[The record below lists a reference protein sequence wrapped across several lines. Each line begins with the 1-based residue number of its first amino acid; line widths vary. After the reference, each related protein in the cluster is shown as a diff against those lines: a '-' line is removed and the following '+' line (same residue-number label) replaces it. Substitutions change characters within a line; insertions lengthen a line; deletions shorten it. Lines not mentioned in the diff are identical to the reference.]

1 MGFFPSMKVFPYTT
15 SCRITAFEW
24 RTNIYNVTN
33 SIRKLKYQNDKS
45 IEMEKLIQINNV
57 GKKKMNKM
65 ISKCKGCMC
74 FT

>member
-1 MGFFPSMKVFPYTT
+1 MKVFPYTT
-15 SCRITAFEW
+15 LCCKTVIKW

-45 IEMEKLIQINNV
+45 IEMEKLIQMHNV
-57 GKKKMNKM
+57 GNKMNKM
-65 ISKCKGCMC
+65 SSKWKGCMR

>member
-1 MGFFPSMKVFPYTT
+1 MKVFPYTT
-15 SCRITAFEW
+15 LCRKTVIKW

-45 IEMEKLIQINNV
+45 IEMEKLIQMNNV
-57 GKKKMNKM
+57 GNKMNKM
-65 ISKCKGCMC
+65 SSKWKDCMR

>member
-1 MGFFPSMKVFPYTT
+1 MKVFPYTT
-15 SCRITAFEW
+15 LCRKTAIEW

-45 IEMEKLIQINNV
+45 IEMENLIQNNNV

-65 ISKCKGCMC
+65 SLQWKWCMRC
-74 FT
+74 TCNKIQL

>member
-1 MGFFPSMKVFPYTT
+1 MKVFPNTT
-15 SCRITAFEW
+15 LCRKTVNRW

-45 IEMEKLIQINNV
+45 IEMENLIQKNNV
-57 GKKKMNKM
+57 GKKMNKM
-65 ISKCKGCMC
+65 SSKWKGCMR

>member
-1 MGFFPSMKVFPYTT
+1 MKVFPNTT
-15 SCRITAFEW
+15 LCRKTVNRW

-45 IEMEKLIQINNV
+45 IEMENLIQNNNV

-65 ISKCKGCMC
+65 SSKCKGGMR

>member
-1 MGFFPSMKVFPYTT
+1 MKVFPYATL
-15 SCRITAFEW
+15 CRKTVIKW

-45 IEMEKLIQINNV
+45 IEMENLIQMNNV
-57 GKKKMNKM
+57 GNKMNKM
-65 ISKCKGCMC
+65 SSKWKGCMR